1 MKVCYYY
8 QSFVGLHQILKDP
21 HYTDLIIVSS
31 IHFGLNKEKQ
41 PHIYLN
47 DNLPHDPIFD
57 KVWTEC
63 HALANQGVQIH
74 LMVGGAGGAYDVL
87 FKDYETYYPMLA
99 DLLRNKTFIS
109 GVNLDIEEVVH
120 LSDVYK
126 LITDL
131 KKDFTEL
138 DITMAPVQSS
148 LESDDPGMGG
158 FSYKDL
164 WTHMKD
170 HIDMLNVQA
179 YESFSYESFETIVK
193 NGYPPEKII
202 MGLESGQFTKDSFKV
217 ALGEI
222 QKIMSKYP
230 TFGGVYDW
238 EYLNAP
244 PLGSKDPS
252 EFAKLMK
259 SVTCDDD

>member
-1 MKVCYYY
+1 MRTVFYY
-8 QSFVGLHQILKDP
+8 QTFVGLHQISANPQD
-21 HYTDLIIVSS
+21 TDLIIVSS
-31 IHFGLNKEKQ
+31 IHFGLDKEKQ

-47 DNLPHDPIFD
+47 DNLPHDSIFD
-57 KVWTEC
+57 TMWTEC
-63 HALANQGVQIH
+63 HALANQDVQIH
-74 LMVGGAGGAYDVL
+74 LMVGGAGGAYDIL

-109 GVNLDIEEVVH
+109 GINIDIEEVVH
-120 LSDVYK
+120 LEDVYK

-138 DITMAPVQSS
+138 EITMAPVQSS

-158 FSYKDL
+158 FSYKEL

-170 HIDMLNVQA
+170 NIDMLNVQA
-179 YESFSYESFETIVK
+179 YESFSYESFVAIVK

-202 MGLESGQFTKDSFKV
+202 LGMESGQFTKDTFKV

-222 QKIMSKYP
+222 RKIMSTYP

-244 PLGSKDPS
+244 PLGTKDPS
-252 EFAKLMK
+252 EFSRLMK
-259 SVTCDDD
+259 SVT

>member
-8 QSFVGLHQILKDP
+8 QTFVGLHQISANPQD
-21 HYTDLIIVSS
+21 TDLIIVSS
-31 IHFGLNKEKQ
+31 IHFGLDKEKQ

-47 DNLPHDPIFD
+47 DNLPHDSIFD
-57 KVWTEC
+57 TMWTEC
-63 HALANQGVQIH
+63 HALENQDVQIH
-74 LMVGGAGGAYDVL
+74 LMVGGAGGAYDIL

-109 GVNLDIEEVVH
+109 GINIDIEEVVR
-120 LSDVYK
+120 LEDVYK

-138 DITMAPVQSS
+138 EITMAPVQSS

-158 FSYKDL
+158 FSYKEL

-170 HIDMLNVQA
+170 NIDMLNVQA
-179 YESFSYESFETIVK
+179 YESFSYESFVAIVK

-202 MGLESGQFTKDSFKV
+202 LGMESGQFTKDTFKV
-217 ALGEI
+217 ALDEI
-222 QKIMSKYP
+222 KKIMITYP

-244 PLGSKDPS
+244 PLGTKDPS
-252 EFAKLMK
+252 EFSRLMK
-259 SVTCDDD
+259 SVTCE